1 MIKWRKL
8 FCNHWLG
15 IWFLGLAFFFVQEI
29 PYMLMPLIPLDTNPI
44 MNMQTEFMAL
54 DILEK
59 IFGSISIA
67 AMLLFV
73 NSETKW
79 FSLKDIQER
88 VSFIGVIITILL
100 NFIGWGL
107 YFGGYQSVAVMTV
120 FLVVMPPLYY
130 IAIGLWRKNYI
141 LAIIGGLFLLFH
153 LSNTLTSLL

>member
-1 MIKWRKL
+1 MLKWRKL

-29 PYMLMPLIPLDTNPI
+29 PYMIMPLIRLDTNPI

-59 IFGSISIA
+59 IFGTLSIA
-67 AMLLFV
+67 VMLLII

-79 FSLKDIQER
+79 FSLNGIQER
-88 VSFIGVIITILL
+88 AGFIGAVVAILL

-107 YFGGYQSVAVMTV
+107 YFGGYQSVAIMAV
-120 FLVVMPPLYY
+120 
-130 IAIGLWRKNYI
+130 
-141 LAIIGGLFLLFH
+141 
-153 LSNTLTSLL
+153 